1 MAAAIQCQ
9 LAIKRDAEN
18 RERWPLFGT
27 RHGMVA
33 MAMEEFETTAIDGVL
48 LGPIVWALR
57 YSAGEVYLREV
68 ETSSISA

>member
-1 MAAAIQCQ
+1 MPARNKERCRESRAVAA
-9 LAIKRDAEN
+9 LWDA
-18 RERWPLFGT
+18 T
-27 RHGMVA
+27 RNGRN

-57 YSAGEVYLREV
+57 YSTGEVYLREV